1 MTTATITKDDLEGK
15 LREIE
20 GVVDEAARDWSKW
33 IIGVAV
39 VATVALIGWRIRRAR
54 NQRITVEIYTRS

>member
-20 GVVDEAARDWSKW
+20 GAVDEAARDWSKW
-33 IIGVAV
+33 IIGGAV
-39 VATVALIGWRIRRAR
+39 VATVVMIGWKIYRSRT
-54 NQRITVEIYTRS
+54 QRITVEVYTRP

>member
-33 IIGVAV
+33 IIGAAV
-39 VATVALIGWRIRRAR
+39 VATVAVIGWRIRRAR
-54 NQRITVEIYTRS
+54 NQRITVEIYTRP